1 MRRTRGTIINFADT
15 GGLLG
20 WPGYIAH
27 SVSKAGVVMLT
38 KVLAKALAP
47 EVRVN
52 AIAPGTIT
60 MPGDPPEWEA
70 DFIKLAPL
78 RRTGAPWD
86 IADAV
91 LFLAKSNFMTGQ
103 ILVVDGGRTL

>member
-1 MRRTRGTIINFADT
+1 
-15 GGLLG
+15 
-20 WPGYIAH
+20 
-27 SVSKAGVVMLT
+27 MLT

-52 AIAPGTIT
+52 AVAPGTIT
-60 MPGDPPEWEA
+60 MPGDPPEWET

-78 RRTGAPWD
+78 RRSGKPSE

-91 LFLAKSNFMTGQ
+91 LFLVHSKFITGQ
-103 ILVVDGGRTL
+103 VLVLDGGRTL

>member
-1 MRRTRGTIINFADT
+1 
-15 GGLLG
+15 
-20 WPGYIAH
+20 
-27 SVSKAGVVMLT
+27 MLT

-70 DFIKLAPL
+70 EFIKLAPL
-78 RRTGAPWD
+78 QRSGIPAD
-86 IADAV
+86 ITDTV
-91 LFLAKSNFMTGQ
+91 LFLVQSKFVTGQ
-103 ILVVDGGRTL
+103 VVVVDGGRTL